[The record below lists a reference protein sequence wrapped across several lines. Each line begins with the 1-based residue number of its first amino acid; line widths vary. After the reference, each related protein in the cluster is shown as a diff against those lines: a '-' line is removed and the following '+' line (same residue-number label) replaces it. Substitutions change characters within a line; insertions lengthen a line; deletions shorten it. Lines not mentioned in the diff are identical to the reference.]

1 MSGRRERPGTKEPNM
16 NYQAAIETALAAI
29 VQGEAANMSK
39 ATMNKRYKALFAAQG
54 AAKTS
59 GAW

>member
-1 MSGRRERPGTKEPNM
+1 M

-39 ATMNKRYKALFAAQG
+39 ATMNKRYKALFAAQD